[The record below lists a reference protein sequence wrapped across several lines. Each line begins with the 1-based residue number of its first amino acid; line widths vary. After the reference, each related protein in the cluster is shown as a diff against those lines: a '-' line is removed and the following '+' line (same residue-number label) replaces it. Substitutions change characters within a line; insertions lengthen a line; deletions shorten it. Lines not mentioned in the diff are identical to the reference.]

1 MGGFLAE
8 VGKKLA
14 ERWLSLLVI
23 PGLLYVG
30 ALAAAHTLGHLR
42 PFDIGRIIRRLDSW
56 TTSPGITSTSGL
68 ALILIT
74 TLLAAAGAGVA
85 AQGLGSLT
93 ERVWLA
99 DRWQSW
105 PPPLRRL
112 AEHRTKNR
120 KQRWTTATETYQR
133 QLDAKSTQRAHPRT
147 DPPDGAEV
155 DLGEARRA
163 VTRIA
168 QEEPARPT
176 WIGDRVHAVIT
187 RLDRD
192 HHLDLATIWP
202 NLWLAMPET
211 TRTEI
216 TAARESLARAT
227 SLAGWG
233 LLYMVVGALWWPGL
247 LIAVVIVG
255 TAWGRARTATDT
267 YALLVEAAGR
277 LHTAE
282 LARSLGIDHSGP
294 LNQHTGWVLTCLLQG
309 RTHLIPLTTGWP
321 TSPPRPP
328 APEQLRDAPPN

>member
-8 VGKKLA
+8 LGKKLA

-23 PGLLYVG
+23 PGLLYLG

-42 PFDIGRIIRRLDSW
+42 PFDIGQITRQLDVW
-56 TTSPGITSTSGL
+56 TTSHGVTSTSGL
-68 ALILIT
+68 VLILIA
-74 TLLAAAGAGVA
+74 TLLAAAGAGVT
-85 AQGLGSLT
+85 AQALGSLT

-105 PPPLRRL
+105 PPPLRHL
-112 AEHRTKNR
+112 AESRTKSR
-120 KQRWTTATETYQR
+120 KQRWTTATTTYQR
-133 QLDAKSTQRAHPRT
+133 QLDAKSAQFAHHRT
-147 DPPDGAEV
+147 ETADV

-168 QEEPARPT
+168 QEQPARPT

-187 RLDRD
+187 RVDRD
-192 HHLDLATIWP
+192 YHLDLATIWP
-202 NLWLAMPET
+202 HLWLAMPET

-227 SLAGWG
+227 TLAGWG
-233 LLYMVVGALWWPGL
+233 LLYLVVGALWWPGL
-247 LIAVVIVG
+247 LIAVAIVG
-255 TAWGRARTATDT
+255 TAWRRARTAADV

-277 LHTAE
+277 LHTAD

-294 LNQHTGWVLTCLLQG
+294 LNQRTGWALTCLLQG
-309 RTHLIPLTTGWP
+309 QSHLIPLTTGWP
-321 TSPPRPP
+321 TSP
-328 APEQLRDAPPN
+328 